1 MVVVGVV
8 VVGSVVVG
16 SVVVGVVVVGVVVVG
31 VVVVGPV
38 AAESVLEAVDALTAG
53 SRIIFVL
60 EKIVLPPLY
69 LGLLVNCGLIARSS
83 LVVMPLAAAISLTV
97 SPDFTLYVTAGLAWV
112 AGVVVAAASRMAA
125 AFVCS
130 STVY

>member
-1 MVVVGVV
+1 MFVVVVTVVVGVVVTTVV

-16 SVVVGVVVVGVVVVG
+16 SVVVGSVVVGSVVAGVVVVG
-31 VVVVGPV
+31 AVVVGAL
-38 AAESVLEAVDALTAG
+38 AAESVLEAVDAFGALTAG

-60 EKIVLPPLY
+60 EKIVLPPSY

-97 SPDFTLYVTAGLAWV
+97 SPGFTL
-112 AGVVVAAASRMAA
+112 
-125 AFVCS
+125 
-130 STVY
+130 